1 MENSIQARTIGELFE
16 RAIIDGI
23 VEDRENEDN
32 SKRQLRFC

>member
-23 VEDRENEDN
+23 VEGNSNENIRNE
-32 SKRQLRFC
+32 